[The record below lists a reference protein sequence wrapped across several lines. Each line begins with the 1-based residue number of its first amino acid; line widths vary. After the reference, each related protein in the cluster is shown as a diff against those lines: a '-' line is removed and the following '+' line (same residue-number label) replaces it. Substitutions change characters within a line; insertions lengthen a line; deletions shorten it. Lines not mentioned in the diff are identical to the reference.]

1 VTTQRRLL
9 VGGWLALAAVVV
21 MLAMG
26 LAHTP
31 LQVGVVC
38 FLAGY
43 TVRAQ
48 MQWLAMRHAGAS

>member
-1 VTTQRRLL
+1 